1 LRHLCSAI
9 LAEAVAAVALLGEA
23 RAVAELVV
31 ALVVAHA
38 ALVSAEAA
46 KEAGEAARAM
56 VVAARG
62 TEVVATA
69 RVMAAVA
76 TALGA
81 VATGTVAAV
90 TAMEI
95 KQLLAEG
102 MARGGRSKWGS
113 WRARQPAARVC
124 TMGC

>member
-1 LRHLCSAI
+1 LSLVGILYCTESPPNFHRSTRPHNLRHLCSAI

-31 ALVVAHA
+31 ALVVAHE

-69 RVMAAVA
+69 RR
-76 TALGA
+76 
-81 VATGTVAAV
+81 
-90 TAMEI
+90 
-95 KQLLAEG
+95 LL
-102 MARGGRSKWGS
+102 
-113 WRARQPAARVC
+113 RVD
-124 TMGC
+124 